1 MVFAFEIGCTLIK
14 CVLCFKFFVFVV
26 FHSLFETEIKFLLVT
41 IRCLLLFP
49 NVYVPLSHV
58 STISSPYPL
67 AAGLLWVDLS
77 FNELGNAGL
86 ETVAKA
92 IGDDSPLLILDMRHN
107 CVTLHPRNDESS
119 GSANANGAVPLSA
132 LVAPTADGS
141 IGMKVDLR
149 VFFGFISRFLV
160 VTAIV
165 CECVDAMHFLIPL
178 VHLV

>member
-1 MVFAFEIGCTLIK
+1 M
-14 CVLCFKFFVFVV
+14 
-26 FHSLFETEIKFLLVT
+26 
-41 IRCLLLFP
+41 LLFP

-58 STISSPYPL
+58 SIASSPCPFAL
-67 AAGLLWVDLS
+67 THTHSRPGLLWVDLS

-119 GSANANGAVPLSA
+119 GSGSSNGAVPLSA

-141 IGMKVDLR
+141 IGMRAADSR
-149 VFFGFISRFLV
+149 VMLW
-160 VTAIV
+160 
-165 CECVDAMHFLIPL
+165 
-178 VHLV
+178 